1 MDIDPSKSIFS
12 PVFSSLACNVIAAL
26 DNPSEEKAVFAMK
39 KVNAFKMS
47 WMLNVCF
54 FTVPV
59 QTETEQRFII
69 DIWKA

>member
-1 MDIDPSKSIFS
+1 
-12 PVFSSLACNVIAAL
+12 
-26 DNPSEEKAVFAMK
+26 MK

-47 WMLNVCF
+47 WMLNVSF

-59 QTETEQRFII
+59 QTETEQKFII